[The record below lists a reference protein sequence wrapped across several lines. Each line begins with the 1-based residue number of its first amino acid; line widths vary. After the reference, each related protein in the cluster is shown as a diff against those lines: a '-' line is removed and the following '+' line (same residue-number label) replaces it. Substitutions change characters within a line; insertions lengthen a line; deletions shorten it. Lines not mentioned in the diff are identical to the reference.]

1 MEGTQLLEPR
11 QVIQRWHDESFLKT
25 ESEITRMF
33 SALALLDVAAIP
45 DEQVQN
51 VAGFWSRSMMLASL
65 FGVLKS
71 VSFTPESLVYVCLCG
86 EVALQLHLRL
96 ENMNLPS
103 LEPILCFIGCSDD
116 IFNETELEGDYP
128 TRAFEYDESRP
139 EVQFIAWAA
148 NFVGEKKTCSAVCF
162 AVMQCLLFGHKIPAA
177 SPVFDFVVSVQVV
190 YGPISEEQ
198 FSAVRASGR
207 FAEPIPAPEKSDIS
221 VPMSFVYAVLMVLFT
236 KLAWKEPKR
245 DSFSSFDEV
254 RPCWACDCEKV
265 ACSFTMELTEAAKLM
280 LLRQMKVDK
289 EVFAQV
295 TPETNPQFVF
305 LYALYVNIESPF
317 MTEFRAISLPENVKS
332 AIDGMIS
339 QSVFLRPLD
348 ELLVNPNDRASATIL
363 LRRAECVDRLGDS
376 KLHNIVRVFLS
387 KDCQLPGEPS
397 VSEMTSVMLF
407 WHLIHKKAVDRGVL
421 RGLLQRV
428 LKALNE
434 CTPEKDFFITYANC
448 PPFYTK
454 GEWCFSNVPLPL
466 KPSDFLLEGDLHIGV
481 VCAQIAYLCVLLG
494 GGMAEDDLIEMLASI
509 SLNWFS
515 NGANQNYLRDYLL
528 KNMGSVFKRVRD
540 QKLNESV
547 LAALKS
553 STSRPEVLIHL
564 KNILS
569 AHEDIMASVVLFIL
583 GESDEASF
591 DKIYQ
596 ISPST
601 IIRSVQQLNVD
612 VQMQV
617 VTLLIKTGNH
627 DDAAKLIDL
636 LSPTAGETIYSELAR
651 LAVSSPESGL
661 AKIFVKLEPTENNLK
676 VFLEHLPELPDQIE
690 PGLLDTLDVVLADID
705 PFYVDDD
712 HLNAAKNINVRWADD
727 HVFSRTQKEDPKNGK
742 LDLWEF
748 PKKASHCAGQTEN
761 QPGFFCYTCGIVND
775 SCICLACAE
784 LCHAGHD
791 LVLVQRN
798 DYSCA
803 CGSACKAKGT
813 ELPELPGPDE
823 EEDNAKEKNGTDIAP
838 DVLLRLFQRLA
849 TCGVAEKKPGV
860 FTSRLSQEVSAWPVT
875 QMTTKIT
882 PSQTKFRDE
891 FNGCL
896 VNSHDFATGCAD
908 QLDFTD
914 LTRRLQCSPVALS
927 FACSLEN
934 VIVVASGNTLTAYS
948 YTFEKL
954 FSYVVPF
961 VILELCQFSLDP
973 TVFSVAS
980 LGAVLVM
987 SISSSGFAVVYEIQL
1002 MLDTLGTH
1010 MFVNRVIW
1018 LKNSPLYL
1026 AVVCNTF
1033 LKVYDVA
1040 TDCFCPMCCFMP
1052 DSSDFITSCID
1063 VAPEDGEEVFCIVAL
1078 NSGRIAVQSAGNQL
1092 EGPMPFTQFLKT
1104 DKRLPHLMTISA
1116 CEENNLMFITAPNC
1130 DMLVCRLSDVA
1141 KVNENVNFIT
1151 VELEQKVNWSFVHA
1165 IGPLHFFINPMTGA
1179 IMSFEITDKGFE
1191 VSMVSKMPNG
1201 SFPLVQERGAFFS
1214 VFSHDDDLFA
1224 IASTGKVAKLSFG
1237 AEALENDASDES
1249 DSQYEKSVIKVP
1261 PSFWTRSRSVTE
1273 GIVITCADMRQDL
1286 IFLNRG
1292 SHSIGMRGKKLKI
1305 KSVDPNQVIVGLKV
1319 VIGSVSSRHRSSWLK
1334 INGRRAEING
1344 QRAYMLP
1351 VEPQDVGGIVNLELE
1366 ENDDND
1372 VVCTR
1377 IDVFVIS
1384 KDEVPDKYND
1394 IVKQEP
1400 TWLTCSTSVF
1410 DFYYDFEYT
1419 GGSVIECAMGCAE
1432 IINPGDTELDEQTL
1446 HNIVHIMYS
1455 VPSFASPCRLI
1466 LRKCVKDRDRAS
1478 MFWADEMSKMVRDK
1492 TVHSDSW
1499 QLFWRDFSL
1508 LPPAAVQ
1515 PVMDTVW
1522 QNAEQYSGAFT
1533 VISAFSS

>member
-1 MEGTQLLEPR
+1 MEDTWLLEPK
-11 QVIQRWHDESFLKT
+11 QVIERWHAESFLKT
-25 ESEITRMF
+25 ESEMNRMF

-45 DEQVQN
+45 DDRVQN

-65 FGVLKS
+65 YGVLKS
-71 VSFTPESLVYVCLCG
+71 MTFAPERVVYVCLCG

-96 ENMNLPS
+96 EKLNLPS

-128 TRAFEYDESRP
+128 TRDFEYDESRP
-139 EVQFIAWAA
+139 EVQFIAQAA
-148 NFVGEKKTCSAVCF
+148 NFVGAKIPCSVVCLS
-162 AVMQCLLFGHKIPAA
+162 VMQCLLFGHKVPAA
-177 SPVFDFVVSVQVV
+177 SPVFDFVVSVQVA
-190 YGPISEEQ
+190 YGCISEEQ
-198 FSAVRASGR
+198 FSAVRASGQ

-221 VPMSFVYAVLMVLFT
+221 MTMSFLYAVLMSLT

-265 ACSFTMELTEAAKLM
+265 ACNFTTDLKEAVKLM

-295 TPETNPQFVF
+295 TAETDPKFVF
-305 LYALYVNIESPF
+305 LYALYVNIEAPF
-317 MTEFRAISLPENVKS
+317 MTEFRAMSLPENVKS

-348 ELLVNPNDRASATIL
+348 ELLANTNDRASAIVL
-363 LRRAECVDRLGDS
+363 LQRAECVDRLGDS

-387 KDCQLPGEPS
+387 KDCQLPDEPS

-407 WHLIHKKAVDRGVL
+407 WHLLHKKTVDRGIL

-434 CTPEKDFFITYANC
+434 YTPENDMSITYANC

-466 KPSDFLLEGDLHIGV
+466 RPSDLLQAGDLPIGV
-481 VCAQIAYLCVLLG
+481 VCGQIAYLCVLLCH
-494 GGMAEDDLIEMLASI
+494 GMFEDDVIDWLASI

-528 KNMGSVFKRVRD
+528 KNMGSGFKRVRD

-547 LAALKS
+547 LSALKS
-553 STSRPEVLIHL
+553 STSRPEVLLHL
-564 KNILS
+564 KNVLS
-569 AHEDIMASVVLFIL
+569 ANDDIMANVVLFVL

-601 IIRSVQQLNVD
+601 IIRSAQQLTVD
-612 VQMQV
+612 VQMRV

-636 LSPTAGETIYSELAR
+636 LSPTASEAIYSELAR
-651 LAVSSPESGL
+651 LAVSAPGSGL
-661 AKIFVKLEPTENNLK
+661 AKVFVKLEPTEKNLK
-676 VFLEHLPELPDQIE
+676 VFLEHLPDLPDQID
-690 PGLLDTLDVVLADID
+690 PGLLDTLDVVLADIE
-705 PFYVDDD
+705 PFYIEDD
-712 HLNAAKNINVRWADD
+712 HLNVGKNINVRWVDE
-727 HVFSRTQKEDPKNGK
+727 HLISRTQSQSLKHGK

-748 PKKASHCAGQTEN
+748 PKKASQCAGQVKN
-761 QPGFFCYTCGIVND
+761 QPGFICYTCGMKD
-775 SCICLACAE
+775 SYICLACAE

-791 LVLVQRN
+791 LVVVRR
-798 DYSCA
+798 DEYSCA
-803 CGSACKAKGT
+803 CGSSCKAKGT
-813 ELPELPGPDE
+813 ELPELPGPYE
-823 EEDNAKEKNGTDIAP
+823 EEDNGKEKNGTDIAP

-849 TCGVAEKKPGV
+849 TCVVAEKKPGV
-860 FTSRLSQEVSAWPVT
+860 FTSRLSQEVSAWPLT
-875 QMTTKIT
+875 QMTTRIQ

-896 VNSHDFATGCAD
+896 VNSHDFATACAD

-914 LTRRLQCSPVALS
+914 LTRRLQCSPVTLS
-927 FACSLEN
+927 FTCSLED
-934 VIVVASGNTLTAYS
+934 VIIVASGNTLTAYS
-948 YTFEKL
+948 YTFERL

-961 VILELCQFSLDP
+961 VILELCQSGLDP
-973 TVFSVAS
+973 TVFAVAS

-1063 VAPEDGEEVFCIVAL
+1063 VAPDDGEEVFCVVAL

-1092 EGPMPFTQFLKT
+1092 EGPTPFTQFLKT

-1116 CEENNLMFITAPNC
+1116 CEENDLMFVTAPNC
-1130 DMLVCRLSDVA
+1130 DMLVCRLSDVV

-1151 VELEQKVNWSFVHA
+1151 VELEQKTNWSFVHA
-1165 IGPLHFFINPMTGA
+1165 IGPLHFFTNPITGA

-1191 VSMVSKMPNG
+1191 VSLVSKMPGG
-1201 SFPLVQERGAFFS
+1201 SFPIVQERGAFFS

-1237 AEALENDASDES
+1237 AEALENDGSDES
-1249 DSQYEKSVIKVP
+1249 DSQDDKMVIKVP
-1261 PSFWTRSRSVTE
+1261 PSFWTRSRIATQ
-1273 GIVITCADMRQDL
+1273 GIVITCADVRQDMN
-1286 IFLNRG
+1286 FLMAGGRT
-1292 SHSIGMRGKKLKI
+1292 ITMRDKKMKI
-1305 KSVDPNQVIVGLKV
+1305 KSIDPNQVIVGLKV
-1319 VIGSVSSRHRSSWLK
+1319 IVGSLSPRHRSPWLK
-1334 INGRRAEING
+1334 INGRRVEVNG
-1344 QRAYMLP
+1344 QRSYMLP
-1351 VEPQDVGGIVNLELE
+1351 VEPQDLGSIVSLELE
-1366 ENDDND
+1366 DNDDNE
-1372 VVCTR
+1372 VVCDR

-1394 IVKQEP
+1394 MARQEP
-1400 TWLTCSTSVF
+1400 TWLTDATSVF
-1410 DFYYDFEYT
+1410 DFCYDFEYNV
-1419 GGSVIECAMGCAE
+1419 GVPVLECAMGCAE

-1446 HNIVHIMYS
+1446 RNIVHIMYS
-1455 VPSFASPCRLI
+1455 VPQFAFPCRLI
-1466 LRKCVKDRDRAS
+1466 LRKCVKDRDRAAI
-1478 MFWADEMSKMVRDK
+1478 FWADEMSKMLRDK
-1492 TVHSDSW
+1492 KVHSDSW

-1508 LPPAAVQ
+1508 LPQSAVQ

-1522 QNAEQYSGAFT
+1522 QNADQYSGAFT